1 MKITEL
7 QLRQIIHEEAQS
19 ILEADGYLSK
29 AVDYGTAL
37 SQPQDLRFGKGI
49 ASSKTSTEGDNIPHW
64 PAVNKALNIIFEELS
79 TLHNSSK
86 RYQQDRGFFA
96 MIRSLASKI
105 EEHPKLELT
114 EVEYR
119 YAEGLWEDVM
129 SLAKYILNRMPESA
143 EIYAPEVYDKVMRL
157 AQFVQEV
164 AAARWG
170 SMSVGYRLSDID
182 PIEVPEELK

>member
-1 MKITEL
+1 MKFTEL
-7 QLRQIIHEEAQS
+7 QLKQIIREEARS
-19 ILEADGYLSK
+19 ILKEVSYKTA
-29 AVDYGTAL
+29 AADYGVGL
-37 SQPQDLRFGKGI
+37 SQPQYLRHGRGI
-49 ASSKTSTEGDNIPHW
+49 ASSETSTEGDNIPHW
-64 PAVNKALNIIFEELS
+64 SAINKALNIIFEELS

-96 MIRSLASKI
+96 MIKSLASKI

-170 SMSVGYRLSDID
+170 SMSVGYQLSNTE